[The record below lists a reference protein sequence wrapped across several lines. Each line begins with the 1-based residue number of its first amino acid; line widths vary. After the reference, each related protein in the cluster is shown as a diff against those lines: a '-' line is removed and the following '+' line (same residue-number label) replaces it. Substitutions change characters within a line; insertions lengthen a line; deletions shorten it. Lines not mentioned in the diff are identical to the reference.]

1 MSTAGLSPRTTRGD
15 EKLVTPA
22 APRSTA
28 AIAHLMSG
36 GKAAPHT
43 AIAPRASR
51 LALRAGSVATCLLL
65 WDLAATHHANLQ
77 FVDFSNVPSPTEVAI
92 AAWKLFQSPKL
103 WRHLSSSLMR
113 VALGFGAATVLGVT
127 LGLLIGRW
135 RWARDTLLP
144 PLELLRPIP
153 AVAWIPLAI
162 LIFPSTE
169 GSMVYITC
177 IGALFPIL
185 LNTIHGAE
193 SVDPRLIAAARS
205 LGTKRLR
212 LFTEVIVP
220 GAAPSIATGLSI
232 GMGTCWFC
240 LVTAEMIAG
249 QYGIGYY
256 TWQSY
261 TVQDYP
267 DIIVGMLLIGVLGLG
282 SSALVRWVMQLL
294 MPWHRPQRGT
304 P

>member
-1 MSTAGLSPRTTRGD
+1 MSAVGIRIGASAATTS
-15 EKLVTPA
+15 L
-22 APRSTA
+22 
-28 AIAHLMSG
+28 
-36 GKAAPHT
+36 
-43 AIAPRASR
+43 ASR
-51 LALRAGSVATCLLL
+51 ALHAGIQAASVGACLLL
-65 WDLAATHHANLQ
+65 WDLAATRHANLGIVN
-77 FVDFSNVPSPTEVAI
+77 FASVPSPADVAA
-92 AAWKLFQSPKL
+92 AAWKLLHSAKL

-113 VALGFGAATVLGVT
+113 VGFGFGAAMLIGVL

-135 RWARDTLLP
+135 RWAHDTLLP

-162 LIFPSTE
+162 LIFPSSE

-205 LGTKRLR
+205 LGTRRLR

-267 DIIVGMLLIGVLGLG
+267 DIVVGMLLIGILGFG
-282 SSALVRWVMQLL
+282 SSALVRWVMQRL
-294 MPWHRPQRGT
+294 MPWHRPQRGAQ
-304 P
+304 